1 MPDSFFTS
9 GGRGIYGGGTA
20 TKTGWIDFNNSG
32 TEEHVESGEWNTLPN
47 DGLGSFTNIT
57 GANGIVGLDFLDN
70 DELDLSKLNR
80 GDSLFI
86 RTDIRITPAVNGA
99 YCQFRVKLGAGAG
112 EYFLTRQLG
121 ILNNGAGIEYEFQFT
136 DYLYLGDANT
146 ADNMAGFEINSS
158 EDADVY
164 NLGIAV
170 QIISQV

>member
-1 MPDSFFTS
+1 FTS

-32 TEEHVESGEWNTLPN
+32 GEEHIESGQWYTLPN
-47 DGLGSFTNIT
+47 DGLGAFTNLT
-57 GANGIVGLDFLDN
+57 GTNGLVGLDFLDN

-86 RTDIRITPAVNGA
+86 RTDIRIIPAVNGA
-99 YCQFRVKLGAGAG
+99 FCEFRVKLGEGANT
-112 EYFLTRQLG
+112 YYLTRQLG
-121 ILNNGAGIEYEFQFT
+121 IPPNGAGIEYEFQFT
-136 DYLYLGDANT
+136 DYIYLGDDNT
-146 ADNMAGFEINSS
+146 ADNMAGFQINSS